1 MPTFTFTACTW
12 NMQRGRTLTAGKSET
27 QTKQNQRT
35 SRLAGLRSIC
45 QNHDV
50 VFIQEPGKDLREHL
64 NTSPF
69 GMTWHI
75 DPREDNQSDSSAC
88 RSILAVNTGELTTV
102 RLNFHS
108 GAESASRYP
117 AAAYWDVED
126 TNDYEH
132 RILLVSLHATSGY
145 GGGKNT
151 QILTD
156 VLDDYLDD
164 NCPVLLVGADFNAES
179 AQYQPVKKPNVP
191 THQSGSKL
199 DGFYGDNKSVEQA
212 SDKYIELDTPVTVN
226 NFTLRIGGND
236 KGCYHSGQRVSDHR
250 PVEVTARI
258 KWREKKRRRLI

>member
-1 MPTFTFTACTW
+1 LGELK
-12 NMQRGRTLTAGKSET
+12 N
-27 QTKQNQRT
+27 
-35 SRLAGLRSIC
+35 IC
-45 QNHDV
+45 KNYHV
-50 VFIQEPGKDLREHL
+50 VFIQETEKDLREHL

-88 RSILAVNTGELTTV
+88 RSILAVSTGELTTV

-191 THQSGSKL
+191 THQSGSRL
-199 DGFYGDNKSVEQA
+199 DGFYEDNIDNE
-212 SDKYIELDTPVTVN
+212 DGTTNCI
-226 NFTLRIGGND
+226 
-236 KGCYHSGQRVSDHR
+236 
-250 PVEVTARI
+250 
-258 KWREKKRRRLI
+258 